1 MEKVKKAVL
10 LLTIPFEW
18 LGIAYVQWKI
28 VRFLF
33 SIVIIAILV
42 MFGLFL
48 RFKYDIS
55 SLMLFV
61 FGYVIYYLI
70 EIWLKSQISK

>member
-18 LGIAYVQWKI
+18 LGIAYIQWKI

-33 SIVIIAILV
+33 SILIIAILAMV
-42 MFGLFL
+42 GLFL
-48 RFKYDIS
+48 RSKYDIS
-55 SLMLFV
+55 VLILLV
-61 FGYVIYYLI
+61 FGYIIYYLI
-70 EIWLKSQISK
+70 EIWLRNQISK

>member
-55 SLMLFV
+55 SLMLLV

>member
-1 MEKVKKAVL
+1 MEKVKKVAL

-48 RFKYDIS
+48 RSKYDIS
-55 SLMLFV
+55 VLMLLV
-61 FGYVIYYLI
+61 FGYIIYYLI